1 MYLCIQNQEKDTHK
15 KYITYKYWQQLFQ
28 AIHMTTNSL
37 HNHTGGLKP
46 YVIDI
51 SSEFFESTL

>member
-1 MYLCIQNQEKDTHK
+1 MHLRRKNQENK
-15 KYITYKYWQQLFQ
+15 KYITNKHWQQLFQ

-37 HNHTGGLKP
+37 HNHTGGLKR
-46 YVIDI
+46 YVINI